1 MCILKANL
9 KKWKPNTHTHM
20 HTYKIEWIDKTPR
33 QVVEAT
39 SKETH
44 IHKEKKEQEELKN
57 KTKTEIEK

>member
-1 MCILKANL
+1 
-9 KKWKPNTHTHM
+9 M